1 MDVYSKRR
9 AFYSNAIQKI
19 RDVKFP
25 PPPATEGGAEAEP
38 PIELDADCQIEVV
51 DNIGLALVSAS
62 STPEERREAD
72 RRHRR
77 LRRRAMR
84 VRREKTRDAE
94 GKLNPRGFSDPET
107 ESDEL
112 SSTEEEGTPKGKKRK
127 RSVSAPDGRG
137 RRRPPPGPIPRSTQ
151 NQLLPLYDPTVVKP
165 QPIRIAYKRHEL
177 GDHSDAWFIEQFRL
191 LYREAEKFVADYFC
205 IHDLKKGTFYEPWA
219 VAHTPEFIYWAEQV
233 AEPDPK
239 TGWDSLLRDGKER
252 KWLVMGVI
260 VRILRTKIFDEE
272 LFGTDEREAEWMHG
286 VEKTFFLSEGKTSPF
301 SSYPSLH
308 FGMDAYQKQDST
320 AHNSA
325 LKSLARSSARVQ

>member
-1 MDVYSKRR
+1 MDVYTKRR

-25 PPPATEGGAEAEP
+25 APPATIGGAEAEP

-62 STPEERREAD
+62 ATPEERREAD

-77 LRRRAMR
+77 LRRKAMR
-84 VRREKTRDAE
+84 VWREKTRDAE
-94 GKLNPRGFSDPET
+94 GKLNLTGFNDPET

-112 SSTEEEGTPKGKKRK
+112 SSTDGEGTPTPTPKGKKRK
-127 RSVSAPDGRG
+127 RSASSSVSANDRRG

-219 VAHTPEFIYWAEQV
+219 VAHTPEFIHWCEQV

-272 LFGTDEREAEWMHG
+272 LFGTDEREAELMHG
-286 VEKTFFLSEGKTSPF
+286 VEKTFFLSEGKACPFLSSTSIH
-301 SSYPSLH
+301 L
-308 FGMDAYQKQDST
+308 Q
-320 AHNSA
+320 
-325 LKSLARSSARVQ
+325 